1 MEDHLSLSQIT
12 PFAAKHLHNWWDRAQ
27 ELRDRDR
34 AQRQSSIETSVDI
47 NISLSLKIEHSFIK
61 NKYLTL
67 IRINQH

>member
-12 PFAAKHLHNWWDRAQ
+12 PFAAKHLHNWCET
-27 ELRDRDR
+27 ELKWC
-34 AQRQSSIETSVDI
+34 IETSVDI